1 MILFTKHLLI
11 LLLSTMTPSQEQTES
26 YSITVNIENLKSD
39 DGQVLVG
46 LYDSEADWLSTTY
59 MGEVAN
65 ISNNSC
71 SVVFK
76 NVPQGIYAVSYIHDA
91 NNNGEMDANFMG
103 IPKEDFGCSNN
114 AKGFMGPPKWEDAKF
129 ELTKSIE
136 IVIK

>member
-76 NVPQGIYAVSYIHDA
+76 NVPQGIYAVSYIHDT
-91 NNNGEMDANFMG
+91 NNNDELDTNFMG

>member
-1 MILFTKHLLI
+1 MILLTKHLLI
-11 LLLSTMTPSQEQTES
+11 LLLSMATPLLAQTET

-59 MGEVAN
+59 MGEVAR

-76 NVPQGIYAVSYIHDA
+76 NVPQGTYAVSYIHDA

-103 IPKEDFGCSNN
+103 IPKEDYGCSNN
-114 AKGFMGPPKWEDAKF
+114 ATGFMGPPKWEDAKF
-129 ELTKSIE
+129 ELNKSMDI
-136 IVIK
+136 IIK

>member
-1 MILFTKHLLI
+1 MMLFTKHLLI

-76 NVPQGIYAVSYIHDA
+76 NVPQGIYAVSYIHDT
-91 NNNGEMDANFMG
+91 NNNDELDTNFMG

>member
-59 MGEVAN
+59 MGEVAK